1 MLIVLSSEIGSILSG
16 VRVEVPASG
25 TVFADLFDVGA
36 LSDLLLLDSKS
47 LLSSLL
53 GSVLDV
59 NSDLDLLLDV
69 LSILDDKLLELAS
82 KHGGELCA
90 GLSQLLLSLFHQSSM
105 VEGVSSFSTLKVL
118 LGGKLLGVT
127 ILDGLLDAG
136 DLLFT
141 VLSTELLHGDLF
153 LFLNGTSPNLDIVDL
168 AGLVKLES
176 VTISLQDNLVVS
188 HDLLVID
195 LFHSLKVLDSILADG
210 LETTDAELSE
220 DLLGTLLHLDLQ
232 AVLSIVDLSHVSGL
246 NLILLELVGTLLL
259 LLHLLV
265 FPVHHLRLSIFGE
278 VLLGVG
284 HSLFDFLDLA
294 HLIVELTLYLLEN
307 SDSLSVRSAFR
318 LNFLEDLSELVAE
331 DDKVLVDLGNLVE
344 GGDLLGVISDSD
356 DEAESVALIEETL
369 DLVPVSVEGE
379 HLVERSELHVGEEV
393 LALLDDSDGQSLL
406 NEGLV
411 LFEVR
416 HDLAGLV
423 ESFRALLAD
432 RKG

>member
-16 VRVEVPASG
+16 VRVEVPAGG
-25 TVFADLFDVGA
+25 TVFANLFDVGA

-53 GSVLDV
+53 SSVLDV
-59 NSDLDLLLDV
+59 NSDLNLLLDI

-82 KHGGELCA
+82 KHGGELSA

-153 LFLNGTSPNLDIVDL
+153 LFLHSTSPNLNIVDL

-210 LETTDAELSE
+210 LETTDAELSK
-220 DLLGTLLHLDLQ
+220 DLLGALLHLDLQ

-278 VLLGVG
+278 VLLGVS

-423 ESFRALLAD
+423 ESLGTILAD
-432 RKG
+432 REG